1 MMYKYC
7 NCVKRLGSGSKS
19 ELRPGSGSTTQLF
32 ACLQRA
38 LKYLHTNPARF
49 VSRGFNWFKRTIICT
64 VNMCHVAGG
73 GDLMVPVHYCSPVL
87 DRTGHHDWPSSQ
99 AAALQRLRHNVL
111 QGKMQ
116 QQTTTIKG
124 TVPHDFIIYLFL
136 NRIHLGPWAKD

>member
-1 MMYKYC
+1 
-7 NCVKRLGSGSKS
+7 
-19 ELRPGSGSTTQLF
+19 
-32 ACLQRA
+32 
-38 LKYLHTNPARF
+38 
-49 VSRGFNWFKRTIICT
+49 
-64 VNMCHVAGG
+64 MCHVAGG

-87 DRTGHHDWPSSQ
+87 DRAGHHDWPSSQ

-136 NRIHLGPWAKD
+136 NRIHLGP